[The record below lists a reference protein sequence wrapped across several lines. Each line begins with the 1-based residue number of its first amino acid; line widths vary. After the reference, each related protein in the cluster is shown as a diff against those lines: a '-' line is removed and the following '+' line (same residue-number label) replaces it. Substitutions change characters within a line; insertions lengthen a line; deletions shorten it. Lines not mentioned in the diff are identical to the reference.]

1 MWQRLT
7 ESARQAVFFAQEQ
20 AGKLGQNAVAPEHLL
35 LGIVR
40 VPDTPGTLRLGQS
53 AGAQLLA
60 HLGVSLDAARAAVEA
75 RAMRGAGRLGQDMQ
89 LTPATKRVIDL
100 AYDEAKRLKN
110 SHIGV
115 EHLILGIL
123 REGDSLAAQAL
134 NDLGVTLDAA
144 RTQSLQMQDKNGAQ
158 EEALPP
164 AGKMQ
169 DLASYMKATFAVS
182 PNRPSEE
189 LLSLDEAVKFLGTS
203 KPTLYRL
210 LGQDEIKGLKV
221 GRQWRFRRADLTAYM
236 ERGPVA
242 VAAAPKEDL
251 DMELSFF
258 ADQLSEPEPDQS
270 GDPEAK
276 TVRLAHKI
284 IQLAIQSKASDIHL
298 DPNADDFLLR
308 LRVDGVLQET
318 RRLPAST
325 RESLTAYFKT
335 MAELDVSEKKLPQD
349 GRIPVR
355 HEGKDYDFRAAV
367 LPSMHGESLT
377 LRILARQ
384 DVLLGLDRLGITP
397 EDLAQIRALLRR
409 PNGIIVATGPNGAG
423 KTTLLYSCLQEVAG
437 VGKKTMTAEDPV
449 EFLLP
454 YTTQTQVNRKSG
466 LSFPG
471 ILRSFMR
478 SDPDVILV
486 SEMRDPE
493 TALLAV
499 EVSLTG
505 HLLLTALHAGDA
517 PSALMRLMEMGI
529 EPYLVGATVA
539 GVIATRLVRRVC
551 EGCKQAVDLSATPTL
566 AYVTRLAAEGGYEVP
581 DAAAFVRGAGCE
593 HCRGRGY
600 RGRMGLYEVLPMTE
614 DLAEAVLRRAPA
626 EELADIAMERGM
638 RTLLAD
644 GVRKAAEGLT
654 TLEEVMRVVTVAA

>member
-1 MWQRLT
+1 MWQRFT
-7 ESARQAVFFAQEQ
+7 ERARKAVFYAQEE
-20 AGKLGQNAVAPEHLL
+20 ALELGENLVGPEHLL
-35 LGIVR
+35 LGLVR
-40 VPDTPGTLRLGQS
+40 ED
-53 AGAQLLA
+53 
-60 HLGVSLDAARAAVEA
+60 DNMAARIL
-75 RAMRGAGRLGQDMQ
+75 GRLGVEPGAVRQKVLARLEPGEPGTGEDLR
-89 LTPATKRVIDL
+89 LTPAAKQVVDWAYEEARHLLDNSID
-100 AYDEAKRLKN
+100 A
-110 SHIGV
+110 
-115 EHLILGIL
+115 EHLLLGML
-123 REGDSLAAQAL
+123 REPVGIVPEALAS
-134 NDLGVTLDAA
+134 LGVTPEGVREQLQQMRAA
-144 RTQSLQMQDKNGAQ
+144 AKMAADK
-158 EEALPP
+158 
-164 AGKMQ
+164 
-169 DLASYMKATFAVS
+169 
-182 PNRPSEE
+182 PSEE

-258 ADQLSEPEPDQS
+258 ADQLSEPEPDGS

-493 TALLAV
+493 TVLLAV

>member
-1 MWQRLT
+1 MKTEQRRKETMWQRFT
-7 ESARQAVFFAQEQ
+7 ERARKAVFYAQEE
-20 AGKLGQNAVAPEHLL
+20 ALELGENLVGPEHLL
-35 LGIVR
+35 LGLVR
-40 VPDTPGTLRLGQS
+40 ED
-53 AGAQLLA
+53 
-60 HLGVSLDAARAAVEA
+60 DNMAARIL
-75 RAMRGAGRLGQDMQ
+75 GRLGVEPGAVRQKVLARLEPGEPGTGEDLR
-89 LTPATKRVIDL
+89 LTPAAKQVVDWAYEEARHLLDNSID
-100 AYDEAKRLKN
+100 A
-110 SHIGV
+110 
-115 EHLILGIL
+115 EHLLLGML
-123 REGDSLAAQAL
+123 REPVGIVPEALAS
-134 NDLGVTLDAA
+134 LGVTPEGVREQLQQMRAA
-144 RTQSLQMQDKNGAQ
+144 AKMAADK
-158 EEALPP
+158 
-164 AGKMQ
+164 
-169 DLASYMKATFAVS
+169 
-182 PNRPSEE
+182 PSEE

>member
-1 MWQRLT
+1 MWQRFT
-7 ESARQAVFFAQEQ
+7 ERARKAVFYAQEE
-20 AGKLGQNAVAPEHLL
+20 ALELGENLVGPEHLL
-35 LGIVR
+35 LGLVR
-40 VPDTPGTLRLGQS
+40 ED
-53 AGAQLLA
+53 
-60 HLGVSLDAARAAVEA
+60 DNMAARIL
-75 RAMRGAGRLGQDMQ
+75 GRLGVEPGAVRQKVLARLEPGEPGTGEDLR
-89 LTPATKRVIDL
+89 LTPAAKQVVDWAYEEARHLLDNSID
-100 AYDEAKRLKN
+100 A
-110 SHIGV
+110 
-115 EHLILGIL
+115 EHLLLGML
-123 REGDSLAAQAL
+123 REPVGIVPEALAS
-134 NDLGVTLDAA
+134 LGVTPEGVREQLQQMRAA
-144 RTQSLQMQDKNGAQ
+144 AKMAADK
-158 EEALPP
+158 
-164 AGKMQ
+164 
-169 DLASYMKATFAVS
+169 
-182 PNRPSEE
+182 PSEE

-566 AYVTRLAAEGGYEVP
+566 AYVTRLAAEGGYEIP
-581 DAAAFVRGAGCE
+581 AAAAFVRGAGCE
-593 HCRGRGY
+593 QCRGRGY

>member
-1 MWQRLT
+1 MWQRFT
-7 ESARQAVFFAQEQ
+7 ERARKAVFYAQEE
-20 AGKLGQNAVAPEHLL
+20 ALELGENLVGPEHLL
-35 LGIVR
+35 LGLVR
-40 VPDTPGTLRLGQS
+40 ED
-53 AGAQLLA
+53 
-60 HLGVSLDAARAAVEA
+60 DNMAARIL
-75 RAMRGAGRLGQDMQ
+75 GRLGVEPGAVRQKVLARLEPGEPGTGEDLR
-89 LTPATKRVIDL
+89 LTPAAKQVVDWAYEEARHLLDNSID
-100 AYDEAKRLKN
+100 A
-110 SHIGV
+110 
-115 EHLILGIL
+115 EHLLLGML
-123 REGDSLAAQAL
+123 REPVGIVPEALAS
-134 NDLGVTLDAA
+134 LGVTPEGVREQLQQMRAA
-144 RTQSLQMQDKNGAQ
+144 AKMAADK
-158 EEALPP
+158 
-164 AGKMQ
+164 
-169 DLASYMKATFAVS
+169 
-182 PNRPSEE
+182 PSEE

>member
-1 MWQRLT
+1 MWQRFT
-7 ESARQAVFFAQEQ
+7 ERARKAVFYAQEE
-20 AGKLGQNAVAPEHLL
+20 ALELGENLVGPEHLL
-35 LGIVR
+35 LGLVR
-40 VPDTPGTLRLGQS
+40 ED
-53 AGAQLLA
+53 
-60 HLGVSLDAARAAVEA
+60 DNMAARIL
-75 RAMRGAGRLGQDMQ
+75 GRLGVEPGAVRQKVLARLEPGEPGTGEDLR
-89 LTPATKRVIDL
+89 LTPAAKQVVDWAYEEARHLLDNSID
-100 AYDEAKRLKN
+100 A
-110 SHIGV
+110 
-115 EHLILGIL
+115 EHLLLGML
-123 REGDSLAAQAL
+123 REPVGIVPEALAS
-134 NDLGVTLDAA
+134 LGVTPEGVREQLQQMRAA
-144 RTQSLQMQDKNGAQ
+144 AKMAADK
-158 EEALPP
+158 
-164 AGKMQ
+164 
-169 DLASYMKATFAVS
+169 
-182 PNRPSEE
+182 PSEE

-258 ADQLSEPEPDQS
+258 ADQLSEPEPDGS

>member
-1 MWQRLT
+1 MWQRFT
-7 ESARQAVFFAQEQ
+7 ERARKAVFYAQEE
-20 AGKLGQNAVAPEHLL
+20 ALELGENLVGPEHLL
-35 LGIVR
+35 LGLVR
-40 VPDTPGTLRLGQS
+40 ED
-53 AGAQLLA
+53 
-60 HLGVSLDAARAAVEA
+60 DNMAARIL
-75 RAMRGAGRLGQDMQ
+75 GRLGVEPGAVRQKVLARLEPGEPGTGEDLR
-89 LTPATKRVIDL
+89 LTPAAKQVVDWAYEEARHLLDNSID
-100 AYDEAKRLKN
+100 A
-110 SHIGV
+110 
-115 EHLILGIL
+115 EHLLLGML
-123 REGDSLAAQAL
+123 REPVGIVPEALAS
-134 NDLGVTLDAA
+134 LGVTPEGVREQLQQMRAA
-144 RTQSLQMQDKNGAQ
+144 AKMAADK
-158 EEALPP
+158 
-164 AGKMQ
+164 
-169 DLASYMKATFAVS
+169 
-182 PNRPSEE
+182 PSEE

-258 ADQLSEPEPDQS
+258 ADQLSEPEPDES

>member
-1 MWQRLT
+1 MWQRFT
-7 ESARQAVFFAQEQ
+7 ERARKAVFYAQEE
-20 AGKLGQNAVAPEHLL
+20 ALELGENLVGPEHLL
-35 LGIVR
+35 LGLVR
-40 VPDTPGTLRLGQS
+40 ED
-53 AGAQLLA
+53 
-60 HLGVSLDAARAAVEA
+60 DNMAARIL
-75 RAMRGAGRLGQDMQ
+75 GRLGVEPGAVRQKVLARLEPGEPGTGEDLR
-89 LTPATKRVIDL
+89 LTPAAKQVVDWAYEEARHLLDNSID
-100 AYDEAKRLKN
+100 A
-110 SHIGV
+110 
-115 EHLILGIL
+115 EHLLLGML
-123 REGDSLAAQAL
+123 REPVGIVPEALAS
-134 NDLGVTLDAA
+134 LGVTPEGVREQLQQMRAA
-144 RTQSLQMQDKNGAQ
+144 AKMAADK
-158 EEALPP
+158 
-164 AGKMQ
+164 
-169 DLASYMKATFAVS
+169 
-182 PNRPSEE
+182 PSEE

-454 YTTQTQVNRKSG
+454 YTTQTQVNRKAG

-593 HCRGRGY
+593 QCRGRGY

-654 TLEEVMRVVTVAA
+654 TLEEVMRVATVAA

>member
-1 MWQRLT
+1 MWQRFT
-7 ESARQAVFFAQEQ
+7 ERARKAVFYAQEE
-20 AGKLGQNAVAPEHLL
+20 ALELGENLVGPEHLL
-35 LGIVR
+35 LGLVR
-40 VPDTPGTLRLGQS
+40 ED
-53 AGAQLLA
+53 
-60 HLGVSLDAARAAVEA
+60 DNMAARIL
-75 RAMRGAGRLGQDMQ
+75 GRLGVEPGAVRQKVLARLEPGEPGTGEDLR
-89 LTPATKRVIDL
+89 LTPAAKQVVDWAYEEARHLLDNSID
-100 AYDEAKRLKN
+100 A
-110 SHIGV
+110 
-115 EHLILGIL
+115 EHLLLGML
-123 REGDSLAAQAL
+123 REPVGIVPEALAS
-134 NDLGVTLDAA
+134 LGVTPEGVREQLQQMRAA
-144 RTQSLQMQDKNGAQ
+144 AKMAADK
-158 EEALPP
+158 
-164 AGKMQ
+164 
-169 DLASYMKATFAVS
+169 
-182 PNRPSEE
+182 PSEE

-258 ADQLSEPEPDQS
+258 ADQLSEAEPDGS

>member
-1 MWQRLT
+1 MWQRFT
-7 ESARQAVFFAQEQ
+7 ERARKAVFYAQEE
-20 AGKLGQNAVAPEHLL
+20 ALELGENLVGPEHLL
-35 LGIVR
+35 LGLVR
-40 VPDTPGTLRLGQS
+40 ED
-53 AGAQLLA
+53 
-60 HLGVSLDAARAAVEA
+60 DNMAARIL
-75 RAMRGAGRLGQDMQ
+75 GRLGVEPGAVRQKVLARLEPGEPGTGEGLR
-89 LTPATKRVIDL
+89 LTPAAKQVVDWAYEEARHLLDNSID
-100 AYDEAKRLKN
+100 A
-110 SHIGV
+110 
-115 EHLILGIL
+115 EHLLLGML
-123 REGDSLAAQAL
+123 REPVGIVPEALAS
-134 NDLGVTLDAA
+134 LGVTPEGVREQLQQMRAA
-144 RTQSLQMQDKNGAQ
+144 AKMAADK
-158 EEALPP
+158 
-164 AGKMQ
+164 
-169 DLASYMKATFAVS
+169 
-182 PNRPSEE
+182 PSEE